1 MRLLTSLT
9 PLVLFLFLA
18 GSPVASWSQDRSDT
32 GRSRVQRPKPVEK
45 VREEML
51 APTAPHGAWRFGFS
65 TGLLG
70 AGRAFQVETLNGASV
85 PWDLG
90 SGSTFQASRYN
101 ATFDQNLS
109 LGLEVHRDIG
119 TYWSANAAATYARI
133 DLGAEALA
141 GQQGLAILLDRI
153 DVVQLGIGGTAR
165 LVAQPDHP
173 FVSLEAV
180 YTSLGA
186 GRLEGLDQSGLGWRV
201 GLGYRH
207 ILNDDWAA
215 RVQGRVSRLGFTAE
229 DFQPEVAVL
238 DPPGFDID
246 DQDRLTFFEIMLVVE
261 FR

>member
-18 GSPVASWSQDRSDT
+18 VAPATSWSQDRSDT
-32 GRSRVQRPKPVEK
+32 GRSRAQRPRPVEK
-45 VREEML
+45 VQAEKPL
-51 APTAPHGAWRFGFS
+51 LVPAQSGWRFGFS

-70 AGRAFQVETLNGASV
+70 AGRAFQVETLNGVSV

-90 SGSTFQASRYN
+90 NGAAFQASRYN

-119 TYWSANAAATYARI
+119 TYWSANAAVTYARV

-141 GQQGLAILLDRI
+141 GQQGLAVLLDRV
-153 DVVQLGIGGTAR
+153 DVVQLGIGGTVR

-173 FVSLEAV
+173 FASLEAV

-207 ILNDDWAA
+207 VLNDDWAA
-215 RVQGRVSRLGFTAE
+215 RVQGRVSRLSFTAE

-246 DQDRLTFFEIMLVVE
+246 AQDHLTFFEIMLVVE